1 MTELSPKPPTTS
13 NGTNGTNGANGAT
26 VTTLHPQIDHTA
38 QRVKDATAE
47 GIDRLASV
55 LSTALTQFD
64 KRTEQLKNLHANVSE
79 QASGSVRQHPVITIG
94 LAFVAG
100 MLLEQLT
107 RD

>member
-1 MTELSPKPPTTS
+1 MTEQNPKPSTD
-13 NGTNGTNGANGAT
+13 GTNTANGAN

-47 GIDRLASV
+47 GIDRLAVVIS
-55 LSTALTQFD
+55 SALTQFD
-64 KRTEQLKNLHANVSE
+64 RRTEQLKTLHANMSE
-79 QASGSVRQHPVITIG
+79 QASGSVRQHPVVTIG

-100 MLLEQLT
+100 MLLERLT